1 MKHFV
6 LLIFLCLFSVSIM
19 GEAST
24 DSLGGQGGS
33 KPDTT
38 AAAGEGKA
46 DSEKSCQD
54 TSMRQ
59 EAQADWLPLASSC
72 VSIVALAGMVIM
84 SFRLKRESGKRRQ
97 LKRELDQLKQAS
109 LSQKQVPLARRP
121 SGEAESERRMSEKL
135 KALQERISLI
145 EARLQAIGQQSPM
158 EKGSPKVK
166 YFGINSEDYFVRAF
180 DTSDVDKLFKV
191 TFDDVS
197 LNKGEFELIDL
208 NRIKSADQIGHVIQF
223 TDGSKRIKD
232 AKNIVS
238 QVRGT
243 VVRDGDLW
251 KVVEKLKL
259 KLN

>member
-19 GEAST
+19 GEAS
-24 DSLGGQGGS
+24 GGQGGS
-33 KPDTT
+33 NPDTT

-109 LSQKQVPLARRP
+109 LSQKQVDARKIQD
-121 SGEAESERRMSEKL
+121 EAERRWSRSFRGLEERVGSVEAKL
-135 KALQERISLI
+135 KAVGR
-145 EARLQAIGQQSPM
+145 QSPM

-191 TFDDVS
+191 TFDDPS
-197 LNKGEFELIDL
+197 LSKGEFELIDL

-243 VVRDGDLW
+243 VVKDGNLW

>member
-19 GEAST
+19 GAA
-24 DSLGGQGGS
+24 DSIKAQATT
-33 KPDTT
+33 KHDNT
-38 AAAGEGKA
+38 AAAVEGKTGSVES
-46 DSEKSCQD
+46 DQN
-54 TSMRQ
+54 TSKRQ

-84 SFRLKRESGKRRQ
+84 SFRLKRKSGKRRQ

-109 LSQKQVPLARRP
+109 LSQKQVDARKIQD
-121 SGEAESERRMSEKL
+121 EAERRWSRSLRGLEERVGSVEAKL
-135 KALQERISLI
+135 KAVGR
-145 EARLQAIGQQSPM
+145 QSPM

-166 YFGINSEDYFVRAF
+166 YFGINSEDYFVRDF

-243 VVRDGDLW
+243 VVRDGNLW

>member
-1 MKHFV
+1 MKHFA
-6 LLIFLCLFSVSIM
+6 LLIVICLFSVSVM
-19 GEAST
+19 GETTA
-24 DSLGGQGGS
+24 DSIKAQATA
-33 KPDTT
+33 KHDNT
-38 AAAGEGKA
+38 AAAVEGKTGSVES
-46 DSEKSCQD
+46 DQN
-54 TSMRQ
+54 TSKRQ

-109 LSQKQVPLARRP
+109 LSQKQVDARKIQD
-121 SGEAESERRMSEKL
+121 EAERRWSRSLRGLEERVGSVEAKL
-135 KALQERISLI
+135 KAVGR
-145 EARLQAIGQQSPM
+145 QSPM
-158 EKGSPKVK
+158 EKGSPKIK

-243 VVRDGDLW
+243 VVRDGNLW

>member
-1 MKHFV
+1 MKHFA
-6 LLIFLCLFSVSIM
+6 LLIVICLFSVSVM
-19 GEAST
+19 GETAA
-24 DSLGGQGGS
+24 DSIKAQATA
-33 KPDTT
+33 KHDNT
-38 AAAGEGKA
+38 AAAVEGKTGSVES
-46 DSEKSCQD
+46 DQN
-54 TSMRQ
+54 TSKRQ

-109 LSQKQVPLARRP
+109 LSQKQVDARKIQD
-121 SGEAESERRMSEKL
+121 EAERRWSRSLRGLEERVGSVEAKL
-135 KALQERISLI
+135 KAVGR
-145 EARLQAIGQQSPM
+145 QSPM
-158 EKGSPKVK
+158 EKGSPKIK

-243 VVRDGDLW
+243 VVRDGNLW

>member
-1 MKHFV
+1 MKHFA
-6 LLIFLCLFSVSIM
+6 LLIVICLFSVSVM
-19 GEAST
+19 GETAA
-24 DSLGGQGGS
+24 DSIEAQATAKHDS
-33 KPDTT
+33 T
-38 AAAGEGKA
+38 AAAVEGKTGSVES
-46 DSEKSCQD
+46 DQN
-54 TSMRQ
+54 TSKRQ

-109 LSQKQVPLARRP
+109 LSQKQVDARKIQD
-121 SGEAESERRMSEKL
+121 EAERRWSRSLRGLEERVGSVEAKL
-135 KALQERISLI
+135 KAVGR
-145 EARLQAIGQQSPM
+145 QSPM
-158 EKGSPKVK
+158 EKGSPKIK

-243 VVRDGDLW
+243 VVRDGNLW

>member
-19 GEAST
+19 GAA
-24 DSLGGQGGS
+24 DSIKAQATT
-33 KPDTT
+33 KHDNT
-38 AAAGEGKA
+38 AAAVEGKTGSVES
-46 DSEKSCQD
+46 DQN
-54 TSMRQ
+54 TSKRQ

-109 LSQKQVPLARRP
+109 LSQKQVHARKIQD
-121 SGEAESERRMSEKL
+121 EAERRWSRSLRGLEERVGSVEAKL
-135 KALQERISLI
+135 KAVGR
-145 EARLQAIGQQSPM
+145 QSPM

-208 NRIKSADQIGHVIQF
+208 NRIKSADQIDQVVQL
-223 TDGSKRIKD
+223 TVDSKRIKD

-243 VVRDGDLW
+243 VVRDGNLW

>member
-19 GEAST
+19 GETPA
-24 DSLGGQGGS
+24 DSIEAQ
-33 KPDTT
+33 DTVKHDST
-38 AAAGEGKA
+38 AAAVEGKTGSVES
-46 DSEKSCQD
+46 DQD

-59 EAQADWLPLASSC
+59 KAQADWLPLASSC

-109 LSQKQVPLARRP
+109 LSQKQVDARKTQD
-121 SGEAESERRMSEKL
+121 EAERRWSRSLRGLEERVGSVEAKL
-135 KALQERISLI
+135 KAVGR
-145 EARLQAIGQQSPM
+145 QSPM
-158 EKGSPKVK
+158 EKGLPKIK

-208 NRIKSADQIGHVIQF
+208 NRIKSADQICHVIQF

-243 VVRDGDLW
+243 VVRDGNLW

>member
-6 LLIFLCLFSVSIM
+6 LLIFLCLFSVSVM
-19 GEAST
+19 GETAA
-24 DSLGGQGGS
+24 DSIEAQATAKHDS
-33 KPDTT
+33 T
-38 AAAGEGKA
+38 AAAVEGKTGSVES
-46 DSEKSCQD
+46 DQN
-54 TSMRQ
+54 TSKRQ

-109 LSQKQVPLARRP
+109 LSQKQVDARKIQD
-121 SGEAESERRMSEKL
+121 EAERRWSRSLRGLEERVGSVEAKL
-135 KALQERISLI
+135 KAVGR
-145 EARLQAIGQQSPM
+145 QSPM

-243 VVRDGDLW
+243 VVKDGNLW

>member
-1 MKHFV
+1 MGAADSIKAQATAKH
-6 LLIFLCLFSVSIM
+6 
-19 GEAST
+19 
-24 DSLGGQGGS
+24 DN
-33 KPDTT
+33 T
-38 AAAGEGKA
+38 AAAVEGKTGSVES
-46 DSEKSCQD
+46 DQN
-54 TSMRQ
+54 TSKRQ

-109 LSQKQVPLARRP
+109 LSQKQVDARKIQD
-121 SGEAESERRMSEKL
+121 EAERRWSRSLRGLEERVGSVEAKL
-135 KALQERISLI
+135 KAVGR
-145 EARLQAIGQQSPM
+145 QSPM

-243 VVRDGDLW
+243 VVRDGNLW

>member
-6 LLIFLCLFSVSIM
+6 LLIFLCLFSVSVM
-19 GEAST
+19 GETPA
-24 DSLGGQGGS
+24 DSIEAQATAKHDS
-33 KPDTT
+33 T
-38 AAAGEGKA
+38 AAAVEGKA
-46 DSEKSCQD
+46 GSVESDQN
-54 TSMRQ
+54 TSVRQ

-109 LSQKQVPLARRP
+109 LSQKQVDARKIQD
-121 SGEAESERRMSEKL
+121 EAERRWSRSLRGLEERVGSVEAKL
-135 KALQERISLI
+135 KAVGR
-145 EARLQAIGQQSPM
+145 QSPM

-243 VVRDGDLW
+243 VVRDGNLW

>member
-6 LLIFLCLFSVSIM
+6 LLIFLCLFSVSVM
-19 GEAST
+19 GETPA
-24 DSLGGQGGS
+24 DSIEAQATVKHDS
-33 KPDTT
+33 T
-38 AAAGEGKA
+38 AAAVEGKTGSVES
-46 DSEKSCQD
+46 DQN
-54 TSMRQ
+54 TSKRQ

-109 LSQKQVPLARRP
+109 LSQKQVDARKIQD
-121 SGEAESERRMSEKL
+121 EAERRWSRSLRGLEERVGSVEAKL
-135 KALQERISLI
+135 KAVGR
-145 EARLQAIGQQSPM
+145 QSPM

>member
-6 LLIFLCLFSVSIM
+6 LLIFLCLFSVSVM
-19 GEAST
+19 GETAA
-24 DSLGGQGGS
+24 DSIEAQATAKHDS
-33 KPDTT
+33 T
-38 AAAGEGKA
+38 AAAVEGKTGSVES
-46 DSEKSCQD
+46 DQN
-54 TSMRQ
+54 TSKRQ

-109 LSQKQVPLARRP
+109 LSQKQVDARKIQD
-121 SGEAESERRMSEKL
+121 EAERRWSRSLRGLEERVGSVEAKL
-135 KALQERISLI
+135 NAVGR
-145 EARLQAIGQQSPM
+145 QSPM

-180 DTSDVDKLFKV
+180 DTFDVDKLFKV

-243 VVRDGDLW
+243 VVRDGNLW

>member
-19 GEAST
+19 GETPA
-24 DSLGGQGGS
+24 DSIEAQATAKHDS
-33 KPDTT
+33 T
-38 AAAGEGKA
+38 AAAVEGKTGSVES
-46 DSEKSCQD
+46 DQN
-54 TSMRQ
+54 TSKRQ
-59 EAQADWLPLASSC
+59 KAQADWLPLASSC

-109 LSQKQVPLARRP
+109 LSQKQVDARKIQD
-121 SGEAESERRMSEKL
+121 EAERRWSRSLRGLEERVGSVEAKL
-135 KALQERISLI
+135 KAVGR
-145 EARLQAIGQQSPM
+145 QSPM

-208 NRIKSADQIGHVIQF
+208 NRIKSADQICHVIQF

-243 VVRDGDLW
+243 VVRDGNLW

>member
-24 DSLGGQGGS
+24 DSLGGQGGF

-109 LSQKQVPLARRP
+109 LSQKQVDARKIQA
-121 SGEAESERRMSEKL
+121 EAERRWSRSLRGLEERVGSVEAKL
-135 KALQERISLI
+135 KAVGR
-145 EARLQAIGQQSPM
+145 QSPM

-243 VVRDGDLW
+243 VVRDGNLW

>member
-24 DSLGGQGGS
+24 DSLGGQGGF

-109 LSQKQVPLARRP
+109 LSQKQVDARKIQD
-121 SGEAESERRMSEKL
+121 EAERRWSRSLRGLEERVGSVEAKL
-135 KALQERISLI
+135 KAVGR
-145 EARLQAIGQQSPM
+145 QSPM

-243 VVRDGDLW
+243 VVRDGNLW

>member
-19 GEAST
+19 GETPA
-24 DSLGGQGGS
+24 DSIEAQ
-33 KPDTT
+33 DTVKHDST
-38 AAAGEGKA
+38 AAAVEGKTGSVES
-46 DSEKSCQD
+46 DQD

-109 LSQKQVPLARRP
+109 LSQKQVDARKIQD
-121 SGEAESERRMSEKL
+121 EAERRWSRSLRGLEERVGSVEAKL
-135 KALQERISLI
+135 KAVGR
-145 EARLQAIGQQSPM
+145 QSPM
-158 EKGSPKVK
+158 EKGSPKIK

-243 VVRDGDLW
+243 VVRDGNLW

>member
-19 GEAST
+19 GAA
-24 DSLGGQGGS
+24 DSIKAQATT
-33 KPDTT
+33 KHDNT
-38 AAAGEGKA
+38 AAAVEGKTGSVES
-46 DSEKSCQD
+46 DQN
-54 TSMRQ
+54 TSKRQ

-109 LSQKQVPLARRP
+109 LSQKQVDARKIQD
-121 SGEAESERRMSEKL
+121 EAERRWSRSLRGLEERVGSVEAKL
-135 KALQERISLI
+135 KAVGR
-145 EARLQAIGQQSPM
+145 QSPM
-158 EKGSPKVK
+158 EKGSSKIK

-243 VVRDGDLW
+243 VVRDGNLW

>member
-19 GEAST
+19 GAA
-24 DSLGGQGGS
+24 DSIKAQATT
-33 KPDTT
+33 KHDNT
-38 AAAGEGKA
+38 AAAVEGKTGSVES
-46 DSEKSCQD
+46 DQN
-54 TSMRQ
+54 TSKRQ

-109 LSQKQVPLARRP
+109 LSQKQVDARKIQD
-121 SGEAESERRMSEKL
+121 EAERRWSRSLRGLEERVGSVEAKL
-135 KALQERISLI
+135 KAVGR
-145 EARLQAIGQQSPM
+145 QSPM

-191 TFDDVS
+191 TFDDPS

-243 VVRDGDLW
+243 VVRDGNLW

>member
-19 GEAST
+19 GAA
-24 DSLGGQGGS
+24 DSIKAQATT
-33 KPDTT
+33 KHDNT
-38 AAAGEGKA
+38 AAAVEGKTGSVES
-46 DSEKSCQD
+46 DQN
-54 TSMRQ
+54 TSKRQ

-109 LSQKQVPLARRP
+109 LSQKQVDARKIQD
-121 SGEAESERRMSEKL
+121 EAERRWSRSLRGLEERVGSVEAKL
-135 KALQERISLI
+135 KAVGR
-145 EARLQAIGQQSPM
+145 QSPM

-243 VVRDGDLW
+243 VVRDGNLW

>member
-24 DSLGGQGGS
+24 DSLGRQGGF

-109 LSQKQVPLARRP
+109 LSQKQVDARKIQD
-121 SGEAESERRMSEKL
+121 EAERRWSRSLRGLEERVGSVEAKL
-135 KALQERISLI
+135 KAVGR
-145 EARLQAIGQQSPM
+145 QSPM

-197 LNKGEFELIDL
+197 LSKGEFELIDL
-208 NRIKSADQIGHVIQF
+208 NRIKSADQICHVIQF

-243 VVRDGDLW
+243 VVRDGNLW

>member
-19 GEAST
+19 GAA
-24 DSLGGQGGS
+24 DSIKAQATT
-33 KPDTT
+33 KHDNT
-38 AAAGEGKA
+38 AAAVEGKTGSVES
-46 DSEKSCQD
+46 DQN
-54 TSMRQ
+54 TSKRQ

-72 VSIVALAGMVIM
+72 ASIVALAGMVIM

-97 LKRELDQLKQAS
+97 LKRELEQLKQVS

-121 SGEAESERRMSEKL
+121 SGEAEAERRMSEKL

-145 EARLQAIGQQSPM
+145 EARLQAIGQQSPR
-158 EKGSPKVK
+158 ENGLSQVK
-166 YFGINSEDYFVRAF
+166 YFGINSKGYFVKAF
-180 DTSDVDKLFKV
+180 NTSDIAKPFKV
-191 TFDDVS
+191 TFDDPS
-197 LNKGEFELIDL
+197 LSKGKFELIDL
-208 NRIKSADQIGHVIQF
+208 NRIKSADQIDQVVQL
-223 TDGSKRIKD
+223 TVDSKKIKD
-232 AKNIVS
+232 AQAIIS
-238 QVRGT
+238 QGHGT

>member
-19 GEAST
+19 GAA
-24 DSLGGQGGS
+24 DSIKAQATT
-33 KPDTT
+33 KHDNT
-38 AAAGEGKA
+38 AAAVEGKTGSVES
-46 DSEKSCQD
+46 DQN
-54 TSMRQ
+54 TSKRQ

-109 LSQKQVPLARRP
+109 LSQKQVDARKIQD
-121 SGEAESERRMSEKL
+121 EAERRWSRSLRGLEERVGSVEAKL
-135 KALQERISLI
+135 KAVGR
-145 EARLQAIGQQSPM
+145 QSPM
-158 EKGSPKVK
+158 EKGSPKIK

-208 NRIKSADQIGHVIQF
+208 NRIKSADHIGHVIQF

-243 VVRDGDLW
+243 VVRDGNLW

>member
-19 GEAST
+19 GAA
-24 DSLGGQGGS
+24 DSIKAQATT
-33 KPDTT
+33 KHDNT
-38 AAAGEGKA
+38 AAAVEGKTGSVES
-46 DSEKSCQD
+46 DQN
-54 TSMRQ
+54 TSKRQ

-109 LSQKQVPLARRP
+109 LSQKQVDARKIQD
-121 SGEAESERRMSEKL
+121 EAERRWSRSLRGLEERVGSVEAKL
-135 KALQERISLI
+135 KAVGR
-145 EARLQAIGQQSPM
+145 QSPM
-158 EKGSPKVK
+158 EKGSPKIK

-243 VVRDGDLW
+243 VVRDGNLW

>member
-6 LLIFLCLFSVSIM
+6 LLIFLCLFSVSVM
-19 GEAST
+19 GETPA
-24 DSLGGQGGS
+24 DSIEAQATAKHDS
-33 KPDTT
+33 T
-38 AAAGEGKA
+38 AAAVEGKTGSVES
-46 DSEKSCQD
+46 DQN
-54 TSMRQ
+54 TSVRQ

-109 LSQKQVPLARRP
+109 LSQKQVDARKIQD
-121 SGEAESERRMSEKL
+121 EAERRWSRSLRGLEERVGSVEAKL
-135 KALQERISLI
+135 KAVGR
-145 EARLQAIGQQSPM
+145 QSPM

-208 NRIKSADQIGHVIQF
+208 NRIKSADQICHVIQF

-243 VVRDGDLW
+243 VVRDGNLW

>member
-6 LLIFLCLFSVSIM
+6 LLIFLCLFSVSVM
-19 GEAST
+19 GETPA
-24 DSLGGQGGS
+24 DSIEAQATAKHDS
-33 KPDTT
+33 T
-38 AAAGEGKA
+38 AAAVEGKA

-54 TSMRQ
+54 TSKRQ

-109 LSQKQVPLARRP
+109 LSQKQVDARKIQD
-121 SGEAESERRMSEKL
+121 EAERRWSRSLRGLEERVGSVEAKL
-135 KALQERISLI
+135 KAVGR
-145 EARLQAIGQQSPM
+145 QSPM

-197 LNKGEFELIDL
+197 LNKGKFELIDL
-208 NRIKSADQIGHVIQF
+208 NRIKSADQICHVIQF

>member
-6 LLIFLCLFSVSIM
+6 LLIFLCLFSVSVM
-19 GEAST
+19 GETPA
-24 DSLGGQGGS
+24 DSIEAQ
-33 KPDTT
+33 DTVKHDST
-38 AAAGEGKA
+38 AAAVEGKTGSVES
-46 DSEKSCQD
+46 DQN

-59 EAQADWLPLASSC
+59 KAQADWLPLASSC

-109 LSQKQVPLARRP
+109 LSQKQVDARKIQD
-121 SGEAESERRMSEKL
+121 EAERRWSRSLRGLEERVGSVEAKL
-135 KALQERISLI
+135 KAVGR
-145 EARLQAIGQQSPM
+145 QSPM

-243 VVRDGDLW
+243 VVRDGNLW

>member
-19 GEAST
+19 GEAPT

-46 DSEKSCQD
+46 DSEKSCQN
-54 TSMRQ
+54 TSKRQ

-109 LSQKQVPLARRP
+109 LSQKQVDARKIQD
-121 SGEAESERRMSEKL
+121 EAERRWSRSLRGLEERVGSVEAKL
-135 KALQERISLI
+135 KAVGR
-145 EARLQAIGQQSPM
+145 QSPM
-158 EKGSPKVK
+158 EKGSPKIK

-223 TDGSKRIKD
+223 TDGSKKIND
-232 AKNIVS
+232 AQKVIS
-238 QVRGT
+238 QVKGT
-243 VVRDGDLW
+243 VVRDGNLW

>member
-1 MKHFV
+1 
-6 LLIFLCLFSVSIM
+6 M
-19 GEAST
+19 GETAA
-24 DSLGGQGGS
+24 DSIEAQATAKHDS
-33 KPDTT
+33 T
-38 AAAGEGKA
+38 AAAVEGKTGSVES
-46 DSEKSCQD
+46 DQN
-54 TSMRQ
+54 TSKRQ

-109 LSQKQVPLARRP
+109 LSQKQVDARKIQD
-121 SGEAESERRMSEKL
+121 EAERRWSRSLRGLEERVGSVEAKL
-135 KALQERISLI
+135 KAVGR
-145 EARLQAIGQQSPM
+145 QSPM

>member
-24 DSLGGQGGS
+24 DSLGGQGGF

-38 AAAGEGKA
+38 AAAVEGKTGSVES
-46 DSEKSCQD
+46 DQN
-54 TSMRQ
+54 TSKRQ

-109 LSQKQVPLARRP
+109 LSQKQVDARKIQD
-121 SGEAESERRMSEKL
+121 EAERRWSRSLRGLEERVGSVEAKL
-135 KALQERISLI
+135 NAVGR
-145 EARLQAIGQQSPM
+145 QSPM

-208 NRIKSADQIGHVIQF
+208 NRIKSADQICHVIQF

-243 VVRDGDLW
+243 VVRDGNLW

>member
-1 MKHFV
+1 MKHFA
-6 LLIFLCLFSVSIM
+6 LLIVICLFSVSVM
-19 GEAST
+19 GETAA
-24 DSLGGQGGS
+24 DSIEAQATAKHDS
-33 KPDTT
+33 T
-38 AAAGEGKA
+38 AAAVEGKTGSVES
-46 DSEKSCQD
+46 DQN
-54 TSMRQ
+54 TSKRQ

-109 LSQKQVPLARRP
+109 LSQKQVDARKIQD
-121 SGEAESERRMSEKL
+121 EAERRWSRSLRGLEERVGSVEAKL
-135 KALQERISLI
+135 KAVGR
-145 EARLQAIGQQSPM
+145 QSPM

-191 TFDDVS
+191 TFDDPS

-243 VVRDGDLW
+243 VVRDGNLW

>member
-1 MKHFV
+1 
-6 LLIFLCLFSVSIM
+6 M
-19 GEAST
+19 GETPA
-24 DSLGGQGGS
+24 DSIEAQATA
-33 KPDTT
+33 KHDNT
-38 AAAGEGKA
+38 AAAVEGKTGSVES
-46 DSEKSCQD
+46 DQN
-54 TSMRQ
+54 TSKRQ

-109 LSQKQVPLARRP
+109 LSQKQVDARKIQD
-121 SGEAESERRMSEKL
+121 EAERRWSRSLRGLEERVGSVEAKL
-135 KALQERISLI
+135 KAVGR
-145 EARLQAIGQQSPM
+145 QSPM

-180 DTSDVDKLFKV
+180 DTFDVDKLFKV
-191 TFDDVS
+191 TFDDPS

-223 TDGSKRIKD
+223 ADGSKRIKD

-243 VVRDGDLW
+243 VVRDGNLW

>member
-19 GEAST
+19 GAA
-24 DSLGGQGGS
+24 DSIKAQVTT
-33 KPDTT
+33 KHDNT
-38 AAAGEGKA
+38 AAAVEGKTGSVES
-46 DSEKSCQD
+46 DQN
-54 TSMRQ
+54 TSKRQ

-109 LSQKQVPLARRP
+109 LSQKQVDARKIQD
-121 SGEAESERRMSEKL
+121 EAERRWSRSLRGLEERVGSVEAKL
-135 KALQERISLI
+135 KAVGR
-145 EARLQAIGQQSPM
+145 QSPM

-243 VVRDGDLW
+243 VVRDGNLW

>member
-6 LLIFLCLFSVSIM
+6 LLIFLCLFSVSVM
-19 GEAST
+19 GETPA
-24 DSLGGQGGS
+24 DSIEAQATAKHDS
-33 KPDTT
+33 T
-38 AAAGEGKA
+38 AAAVEGKTGSVES
-46 DSEKSCQD
+46 DQN
-54 TSMRQ
+54 TSKRQ

-109 LSQKQVPLARRP
+109 LSQKQVDARKIQD
-121 SGEAESERRMSEKL
+121 EAERRWSRSLRGLEERVGSVEAKL
-135 KALQERISLI
+135 KAVGR
-145 EARLQAIGQQSPM
+145 QSPM

-243 VVRDGDLW
+243 VVRDGNLW

>member
-24 DSLGGQGGS
+24 DSLGRQGGP

-38 AAAGEGKA
+38 AAAVEGKA

-54 TSMRQ
+54 TSKRQ

-109 LSQKQVPLARRP
+109 LSQKQVDARKIQD
-121 SGEAESERRMSEKL
+121 EAERRWSRSLRGLEERVGSVEAKL
-135 KALQERISLI
+135 KAVGR
-145 EARLQAIGQQSPM
+145 QSPM
-158 EKGSPKVK
+158 EKGSPKIK

-243 VVRDGDLW
+243 VVRDGNLW

>member
-1 MKHFV
+1 MKHFA
-6 LLIFLCLFSVSIM
+6 LLIVICLFSVSVM
-19 GEAST
+19 GETAA
-24 DSLGGQGGS
+24 DSIEAQATAKHDS
-33 KPDTT
+33 T
-38 AAAGEGKA
+38 AAAVEGKA

-54 TSMRQ
+54 TSKRQ

-109 LSQKQVPLARRP
+109 LSQKQVDARKIQD
-121 SGEAESERRMSEKL
+121 EAERRWSRSLRGLEERVGSVEAKL
-135 KALQERISLI
+135 KAVGR
-145 EARLQAIGQQSPM
+145 QSPM

-180 DTSDVDKLFKV
+180 DTSDIAKPFKV
-191 TFDDVS
+191 TFDDPS
-197 LNKGEFELIDL
+197 LSKGKFELIDL
-208 NRIKSADQIGHVIQF
+208 NRIKSADQIDQVVQL
-223 TDGSKRIKD
+223 TVDSKKIKD
-232 AKNIVS
+232 AQAIIS
-238 QVRGT
+238 QGHGT

>member
-6 LLIFLCLFSVSIM
+6 LLIFLCLFSVSVM
-19 GEAST
+19 GEMPA
-24 DSLGGQGGS
+24 DSIEAQATVKHDS
-33 KPDTT
+33 T
-38 AAAGEGKA
+38 AAAVEGKTGSVES
-46 DSEKSCQD
+46 DQN
-54 TSMRQ
+54 TSKRQ
-59 EAQADWLPLASSC
+59 EAQPDWLPLASSC

-109 LSQKQVPLARRP
+109 LSQKQVDARKIQD
-121 SGEAESERRMSEKL
+121 EAERRWSRSLRGLEERVGSVEAKL
-135 KALQERISLI
+135 KAVGR
-145 EARLQAIGQQSPM
+145 QSPM

-191 TFDDVS
+191 TFDDPS

-243 VVRDGDLW
+243 VVRDGNLW